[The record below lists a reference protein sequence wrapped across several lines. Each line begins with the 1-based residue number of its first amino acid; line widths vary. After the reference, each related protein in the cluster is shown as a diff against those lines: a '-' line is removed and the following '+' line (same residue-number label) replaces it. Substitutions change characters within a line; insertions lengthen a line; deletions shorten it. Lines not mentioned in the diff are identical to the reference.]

1 MFTHSTS
8 SLPLLLPTR
17 AFFQRDARIVA
28 RELLGHR
35 LVTLVGG
42 VRTSGRIIETE
53 AYVGEEDAASHC
65 YRGKTPRNQA
75 MFLDGGHTYV
85 YFIYGVH
92 HCFNVVTGEQGMG
105 QGVLIRGVEPVEGIE
120 VMRQR
125 RKRAA
130 GTIADLTNGPGKL
143 TIALGIGPEHNGI
156 DLLNNPHVW
165 IEHDHPFADHEIRT
179 TPRIGITKSAEFE
192 WRWVKK

>member
-1 MFTHSTS
+1 MLK
-8 SLPLLLPTR
+8 LPR

-35 LVTLVGG
+35 LVTVIDG

-53 AYVGEEDAASHC
+53 AYVGQVDAASHC

-75 MFLDGGHTYV
+75 MFLDGGHAYV

-92 HCFNVVTGEQGMG
+92 HCFNVVTGEAEVG
-105 QGVLIRGVEPVEGIE
+105 QGVLVRGVEPVEGIE

-125 RKRAA
+125 RNQRA
-130 GTIADLTNGPGKL
+130 GTSASVANANLANGPGKL

-156 DLLNNPHVW
+156 DLLNNPHIW
-165 IEHDHPFADHEIRT
+165 IERDRSLADHEVSA
-179 TPRIGITKSAEFE
+179 TPRIGINKATELE
-192 WRWVKK
+192 WRWVRK

>member
-1 MFTHSTS
+1 MLK
-8 SLPLLLPTR
+8 LPR

-28 RELLGHR
+28 RQLLGHR
-35 LVTLVGG
+35 LVTVIDG

-53 AYVGEEDAASHC
+53 AYVGQVDAASHC

-75 MFLDGGHTYV
+75 MFLDGGHAYV

-92 HCFNVVTGEQGMG
+92 HCFNVVTGEAEVG
-105 QGVLIRGVEPVEGIE
+105 QGVLVRGVEPVEGIE

-125 RKRAA
+125 RNQRA
-130 GTIADLTNGPGKL
+130 GTSASVANANLANGPGKL

-156 DLLNNPHVW
+156 DLLNNPHIW
-165 IEHDHPFADHEIRT
+165 IERDRSLADHEVSA
-179 TPRIGITKSAEFE
+179 TPRIGINKATELE
-192 WRWVKK
+192 WRWVRK